1 MRKTRNQ
8 QLPLVEG
15 TADHPKAK
23 ELFEIGKMLDCK
35 NSIYDMVLQDL
46 ATSSQN
52 NVGANGMTAEQI
64 VRAAIVQ
71 KIGTYSYRELAF
83 HLADSRAYRQFC
95 KLGMKKPF
103 EKSALQKGIKAIS
116 KESWELMN
124 RIVIGYAGEKAIE
137 KGRKIRVDCTVV
149 ESNIH
154 APYDSE
160 LLVDANRVLARLLA
174 EAKSKLPGIIFS
186 YTDHRRRAKRRCLDI
201 MNAKNAVRRE
211 KPYKDLIA
219 ITKKT
224 IDYSENGLKS
234 LASYK
239 AVTLEEHALKA
250 WIVKQL
256 QSYLPLAHQ
265 VVCQTWRRV
274 IAGESVPAQ
283 EKIVS
288 IFEPHTDI
296 IRKDRRDTYYGHKIC
311 LTGGASNLILD
322 CIILEG
328 NPADSELTAM
338 MLDRQKRLYHQY
350 PIKVAFDGG
359 FASHANLREAKDN
372 GIKDVCFSKGR
383 GLSEQD
389 MCRSKGVYKKL
400 RKFRAGIESGI
411 SWLKRSLGLNRC
423 TWKGLESF
431 NSYVWSSIFTAN
443 LLTLARKQ
451 ML

>member
-1 MRKTRNQ
+1 MRKTHNQ
-8 QLPLVEG
+8 QLPLAEV

-23 ELFEIGKMLDCK
+23 ELLEISKILDSK
-35 NSIYDMVLQDL
+35 SNIYNMVLQDL

-52 NVGANGMTAEQI
+52 IGANGMTAEQI

-83 HLADSRAYRQFC
+83 HLADSRAYSQFC
-95 KLGMKKPF
+95 KIGMKKPF
-103 EKSALQKGIKAIS
+103 KKSALQKGIKTISQEAWEQMNQAI
-116 KESWELMN
+116 
-124 RIVIGYAGEKAIE
+124 IGYAKDKSIE
-137 KGRKIRVDCTVV
+137 KGRKVRVDCTVI

-154 APYDSE
+154 APFDSQ
-160 LLVDANRVLARLLA
+160 LLVDANRVLARLLS
-174 EAKSKLPGIIFS
+174 EAKSKLPDIIFS
-186 YTDHRRRAKRRCLDI
+186 FTDHRRIAKRRGLEI
-201 MNAKNAVRRE
+201 MNAKNAVQRE

-219 ITKKT
+219 ITEKT
-224 IDYSENGLKS
+224 IRYSENGLKS
-234 LASYK
+234 LRSYR

-250 WIVKQL
+250 WLLKQL
-256 QSYLPLAHQ
+256 QTYLPLANQ

-274 IAGESVPAQ
+274 IAGESVPSQ

-311 LTGGASNLILD
+311 ITGGASNLILD
-322 CIILEG
+322 CVVLEG
-328 NPADSELTAM
+328 NPADSELTEL
-338 MLDRQKRLYHQY
+338 MLDRQNMLYQRY
-350 PIKVAFDGG
+350 PLKAAFDGG
-359 FASHANLREAKDN
+359 FSSHENLKKAKGN
-372 GIKDVCFSKGR
+372 GVKDVCFSKGR

-389 MCRSKGVYKKL
+389 MCRSRRVYKKL
-400 RKFRAGIESGI
+400 RNFRAGIESGI
-411 SWLKRSLGLNRC
+411 SWLKRSLGLSRC

-431 NSYVWSSIFTAN
+431 KSYVWSSILTAN